1 MGKSLLEKIVNVD
14 SIIKAAS
21 APLGIAAQLGAT
33 AYGAAQGRQMIS
45 ESNKINPNYYQYGDK
60 GLQGFESPYAKQM
73 MGLAQAQLNARSPYA
88 AAQQRAIL
96 SSQAGAQSAG
106 QKAITD
112 PSQLLAM
119 SPVYQGVA
127 GQQEFN
133 RAAQEQQ
140 QYQQKLAQLTG
151 AQQVMIGEG
160 DKVYQDR
167 LRKYQMDM
175 DLKQALKMAGR
186 QTTLSSMQNLASTFL
201 AAGRNYAPN
210 LQGGQ
215 QQNITSLGSYGSG
228 FNVTPPRV
236 GYTPT
241 FQQSEEDRARLAEL
255 AAQYGV

>member
-1 MGKSLLEKIVNVD
+1 MGLFEAATIKSWATPAGL
-14 SIIKAAS
+14 
-21 APLGIAAQLGAT
+21 IAQTGAT
-33 AYGAAQGRQMIS
+33 AYGIAEGIAM
-45 ESNKINPNYYQYGDK
+45 SNQAKKIDPKYYQYGDPK
-60 GLQGFESPYAKQM
+60 LQGYESPYAKQM
-73 MGLAQAQLNARSPYA
+73 MGLAQTQLNARSPYA
-88 AAQQRAIL
+88 VGQQRSIL
-96 SSQAGAQSAG
+96 ASQAGAQASG

-151 AQQVMIGEG
+151 AQQVMTTEG
-160 DKVYQDR
+160 DKIYQDR

-175 DLKQALKMAGR
+175 DLKQALAAAGR

-201 AAGRNYAPN
+201 AAGSNYAPN

-215 QQNITSLGSYGSG
+215 QQQISSSGSYGSG
-228 FNVTPPRV
+228 FNVTQPSF

-241 FQQSEEDRARLAEL
+241 FRQSESDKARIASLSST
-255 AAQYGV
+255 YGG

>member
-1 MGKSLLEKIVNVD
+1 MGLVDKIIG
-14 SIIKAAS
+14 SIAT
-21 APLGIAAQLGAT
+21 PVGLVAQTAAT
-33 AYGAAQGRQMIS
+33 AYGIGEGIAM
-45 ESNKINPNYYQYGDK
+45 SNQAKKIKPEYYQYGDPR
-60 GLQGFESPYAKQM
+60 LQGYESPYAKQM
-73 MGLAQAQLNARSPYA
+73 MGLAQTQLNARSPYA
-88 AAQQRAIL
+88 AAQQRSIL
-96 SSQAGAQSAG
+96 ASQAGAQAAG

-119 SPVYQGVA
+119 APVYQGVA

-133 RAAQEQQ
+133 RAVQEQQ

-160 DKVYQDR
+160 DKAYQDR

-175 DLKQALKMAGR
+175 DLKQALAAAGR

-201 AAGRNYAPN
+201 AASKNYAPN

-215 QQNITSLGSYGSG
+215 QMQPPSSASYGSG
-228 FNVTPPRV
+228 FNISKPSF

-241 FQQSEEDRARLAEL
+241 FSQSDADRARIDSLSST
-255 AAQYGV
+255 YGG

>member
-1 MGKSLLEKIVNVD
+1 MGLFDTIMKPAGMIGQ
-14 SIIKAAS
+14 I
-21 APLGIAAQLGAT
+21 GAT
-33 AYGAAQGRQMIS
+33 AYGIAQGANMLK
-45 ESNKINPNYYQYGDK
+45 EAKDINPEYYQYGDPR
-60 GLQGFESPYAKQM
+60 LQGYESPYAKQM
-73 MGLAQAQLNARSPYA
+73 MGLAQTQLNARSPYA
-88 AAQQRAIL
+88 AAQQRSIL
-96 SSQAGAQSAG
+96 GSQAGAQSAG

-175 DLKQALKMAGR
+175 DLKQSLKQAGR
-186 QTTLSSMQNLASTFL
+186 QTTLASMQNLASTFL
-201 AAGRNYAPN
+201 A
-210 LQGGQ
+210 GGK
-215 QQNITSLGSYGSG
+215 I
-228 FNVTPPRV
+228 
-236 GYTPT
+236 
-241 FQQSEEDRARLAEL
+241 
-255 AAQYGV
+255 